1 MSMNKSPDNLRL
13 VYTLFCEDVRFEATN
28 HLSLMGV
35 THQVV
40 VPRLPVTM
48 IKFAIVNHWRGEGQY
63 LSEVRVLTPDRMQT
77 VAVSQPASFIIPPD
91 GYADNVTVFV
101 NITFFQPGDHV
112 VQTLINSSLF
122 AESTLPIIRID
133 QPPITHSE
141 HVN

>member
-1 MSMNKSPDNLRL
+1 MSKPSRNLQL
-13 VYTLFCEDVRFEATN
+13 VYTLFCEDVRFEASN

-48 IKFAIVNHWRGEGQY
+48 IKFAVISHWVGEGQY

-77 VAVSQPASFIIPPD
+77 VAVSQPTSFVIPPD
-91 GYADNVTVFV
+91 GYADNVTIFV
-101 NITFFQPGDHV
+101 NMSLFQPGNHV
-112 VQTLINSSLF
+112 VQTLVNSSLF
-122 AESTLPIIRID
+122 AETSLPVILVE
-133 QPPITHSE
+133 PGPITESG